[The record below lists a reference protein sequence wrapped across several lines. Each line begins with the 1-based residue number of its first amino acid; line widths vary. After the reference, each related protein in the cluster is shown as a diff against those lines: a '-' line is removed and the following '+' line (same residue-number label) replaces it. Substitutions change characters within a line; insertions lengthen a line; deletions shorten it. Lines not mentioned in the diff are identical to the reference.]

1 MHINYSLNVKLQ
13 CLGAMYGIY
22 FIRIKHQKFTK
33 LHLMVS
39 SSYTLLYS
47 QQSIVAVTNMK
58 EISFFC
64 EENI

>member
-1 MHINYSLNVKLQ
+1 MHINYFIK
-13 CLGAMYGIY
+13 CETAMFGRGDGIY

-47 QQSIVAVTNMK
+47 QQSMGSRHK
-58 EISFFC
+58 
-64 EENI
+64 